1 MDTLIDKNKPIF
13 IIAHK
18 YYRGYESYVEYYI
31 NNIKKF
37 YEEALVI
44 IVDNNSTYVED
55 IFSNLRK
62 YDNVILLE
70 NNIDCKFE
78 IGAYRVGLKY
88 VIDNNLLNEY
98 SYVVLTQD
106 TFILKNKLDF
116 NLLNEQNI
124 TAAPINSF
132 TMDDIF
138 KDIRDEILI
147 KLGLFNN
154 LDKITFCWCC
164 SFIVSTTKIE
174 QLLNYF
180 KDIIITTRDESG
192 AAERYL
198 ARILWELNDY
208 KNNDIDG
215 DMAALK
221 YSWNGKI
228 NPSPKYDCHNVNI
241 YDEKITTYFVKKTQ
255 QKTERTNDK

>member
-1 MDTLIDKNKPIF
+1 MDKLKDKNKPIF

-18 YYRGYESYVEYYI
+18 FYRGYESYIEYYI
-31 NNIKKF
+31 SNINKY
-37 YEEALVI
+37 YEDALI
-44 IVDNNSTYVED
+44 IVVDNNSTYVED
-55 IFSNLRK
+55 IFSTLRK
-62 YDNVILLE
+62 FNNVILLK
-70 NNIDCKFE
+70 NDIDCKFE
-78 IGAYRVGLKY
+78 IGAYKLGLKFI
-88 VIDNNLLNEY
+88 IDNDFISDY

-154 LDKITFCWCC
+154 LDKITFCWCN
-164 SFIVSTTKIE
+164 SFIIATNKAQ
-174 QLLNYF
+174 QLFNYF

-192 AAERYL
+192 ASERYL

-215 DMAALK
+215 DMTALK

-228 NPSPKYDCHNVNI
+228 NPSPKYDCHNVNV
-241 YDEKITTYFVKKTQ
+241 YDENITTYFVKKTQ
-255 QKTERTNDK
+255 QKTEKTCDR

>member
-37 YEEALVI
+37 YKESLII

-62 YDNVILLE
+62 YDNVVLLE

-88 VIDNNLLNEY
+88 IIDNNLLNKY

-106 TFILKNKLDF
+106 TFVIKNKVDF
-116 NLLNEQNI
+116 NSLYEQNI
-124 TAAPINSF
+124 TACPINSYINDG
-132 TMDDIF
+132 MLQHISNNV
-138 KDIRDEILI
+138 
-147 KLGLFNN
+147 LGSIGLLNN

-174 QLLNYF
+174 QLLNYI
-180 KDIIITTRDESG
+180 KDIKITVRDESC

-198 ARILWELNDY
+198 ARILWELNEY

-215 DMAALK
+215 DIRYLGYHWA
-221 YSWNGKI
+221 GQP
-228 NPSPKYDCHNVNI
+228 NPSPKYDCHSVNI
-241 YDEKITTYFVKKTQ
+241 YDENITSYFAKKAQ